1 MASEENVVCGE
12 VAVHHWRLKVVE
24 VLEASRNVQQYRA
37 LCVGR
42 QSRVLLET
50 LCERHGEVLHDN
62 DRERQLGVFKVDANE
77 SDYVGVLELAVT
89 ETLLDET
96 VVEVAEPRVLVVQQL
111 PVQVLRCTSETTNTN
126 IDS

>member
-1 MASEENVVCGE
+1 M
-12 VAVHHWRLKVVE
+12 VE

-126 IDS
+126 IRR